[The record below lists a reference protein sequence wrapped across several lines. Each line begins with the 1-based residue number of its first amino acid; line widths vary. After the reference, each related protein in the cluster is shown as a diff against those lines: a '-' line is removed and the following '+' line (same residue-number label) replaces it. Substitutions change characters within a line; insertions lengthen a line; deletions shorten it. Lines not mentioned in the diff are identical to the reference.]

1 MMNVTDVCLYLS
13 YFLPGPADERAPA
26 GDLSAGG
33 RNISRSFYSGNS
45 TANPLLE
52 TIKYLLAGV
61 INPALCVFGIV
72 GNAISVLVLS
82 RRRMQVAVILS
93 LMMQVAVILS
103 LMVIRVRIRI
113 TEFTL
118 MTIGLGNQKIIKE

>member
-33 RNISRSFYSGNS
+33 RNISRSFYSGNW
-45 TANPLLE
+45 TATPLLE

-93 LMMQVAVILS
+93 LM
-103 LMVIRVRIRI
+103 VIRVRIRI